1 MEKKQEG
8 LSVTWLSVWMN
19 IALGAL
25 KCAIGL
31 AAHSAALLAD
41 GLHSLVDLSTDVVAL
56 FGLKMAAKPRDD
68 NHPYGHHRFAS
79 LSSLFIGLALLGF
92 CVGLIISSLH
102 QLVDGD
108 SADPAWPALA
118 AAAVSLVAKEW
129 LFLRTRRIA
138 HKEKSRL
145 LLANA
150 LHHRTDSLSSALVL
164 VALLA
169 ILLVGPQLA
178 FLDKLVGIILG
189 GWLGLE
195 AMKIIVHTC
204 NDLLDTAPDR
214 AVINDIREHIL
225 PVPGAVAYHQFRV
238 RRVGD
243 MLDVDLHLQVDGE
256 LSVEAGHEIARK
268 VRDNILSRHKEV
280 LDVLIHVEPAS
291 EEHLREVG
299 VSDQNGEGEENQ
311 R

>member
-31 AAHSAALLAD
+31 MAHSAALLAD

-108 SADPAWPALA
+108 STDPAWPALA

-138 HKEKSRL
+138 RQEKSTCCWPTRCTTGPTRSPRRWCWSPCWRLAL
-145 LLANA
+145 LL
-150 LHHRTDSLSSALVL
+150 L
-164 VALLA
+164 
-169 ILLVGPQLA
+169 
-178 FLDKLVGIILG
+178 
-189 GWLGLE
+189 LGL
-195 AMKIIVHTC
+195 
-204 NDLLDTAPDR
+204 
-214 AVINDIREHIL
+214 
-225 PVPGAVAYHQFRV
+225 
-238 RRVGD
+238 RR
-243 MLDVDLHLQVDGE
+243 
-256 LSVEAGHEIARK
+256 LSRWITTLVCIARG
-268 VRDNILSRHKEV
+268 S
-280 LDVLIHVEPAS
+280 LITQ
-291 EEHLREVG
+291 LNTGRFRG
-299 VSDQNGEGEENQ
+299 
-311 R
+311 

>member
-8 LSVTWLSVWMN
+8 LRVTWLSVWMN
-19 IALGAL
+19 ILLGTL
-25 KCAIGL
+25 KCVIGFFS
-31 AAHSAALLAD
+31 HSAALMAD

-56 FGLKMAAKPRDD
+56 FGLKMASKPWDD

-92 CVGLIISSLH
+92 CIGLIISSVH

-108 SADPAWPALA
+108 LSDPTWPALA
-118 AAAVSLVAKEW
+118 AAVVSLAAKEW
-129 LFLRTRRIA
+129 LFWRTRRIA
-138 HKEKSRL
+138 RQEKSRL

-164 VALLA
+164 IALIA
-169 ILLVGPQLA
+169 IMIGGPQLA
-178 FLDKLVGIILG
+178 FLDKLVGLILG
-189 GWLGLE
+189 GWLGVE
-195 AMKIIVHTC
+195 AGKIILNTC
-204 NDLLDTAPDR
+204 KDLLDTAPDQ

-225 PVPGAVAYHQFRV
+225 PVPGAVAYHLFRV

-243 MLDVDLHLQVDGE
+243 MLDVDLHLQVDGS
-256 LSVEAGHEIARK
+256 LTVEEGHEIAHQ
-268 VRDNILSRHKEV
+268 VRMNILNRHKEV

-291 EEHLREVG
+291 QHHVRELG
-299 VSDQNGEGEENQ
+299 VSSLGGS
-311 R
+311 

>member
-31 AAHSAALLAD
+31 MAHSAALLAD

-108 SADPAWPALA
+108 STDPAWPALA

-138 HKEKSRL
+138 RQEKSRL

-169 ILLVGPQLA
+169 ILFVGPQLA

-189 GWLGLE
+189 GWLGLDAKRQHALSRPRGGERE
-195 AMKIIVHTC
+195 ARRAELTRCLPSDRHHG
-204 NDLLDTAPDR
+204 LWQSAAPALASAPPPASPACGLWSSR
-214 AVINDIREHIL
+214 RGDIA
-225 PVPGAVAYHQFRV
+225 AVAALEEQGKKV
-238 RRVGD
+238 ASKG
-243 MLDVDLHLQVDGE
+243 GGA
-256 LSVEAGHEIARK
+256 AGA
-268 VRDNILSRHKEV
+268 
-280 LDVLIHVEPAS
+280 
-291 EEHLREVG
+291 G
-299 VSDQNGEGEENQ
+299 
-311 R
+311 